1 MIIQFVTENYR
12 SIKHEQ
18 TLSLVKNTGNE
29 MPDNF
34 FETSAPNT
42 PALVKSAVIYGANAS
57 GKSNVIKA
65 LKSMLTIIQNS
76 ANKDIRQIISTES
89 FLFDVV
95 ANNEPTLYDISVI
108 IPLPNDDGIWQQM
121 RVDYGFVCDKK
132 MVYEEWLSIYPKGK
146 ERNWFHREY
155 NQDKQE
161 YDWKISDHIKGKEKS
176 SWKNQ
181 TRLDQLFLSV
191 AVHRNSEQL
200 RPVYEFF
207 ANDICIIQ
215 TDRISNELSKTI
227 CKNSEKDKF
236 IVISLLKSAGI
247 EIDDIVFESPNIIH
261 EGLPDELPD
270 FIKQEILRYLEKQI
284 IAQNETF
291 FVYFDNTGQAQKI
304 NLKNES
310 DGTQKLFEFAGLIL
324 KVLQNGDVL
333 VIDELNKSL
342 HPDLVRF
349 LVKLFNSPLNQK
361 NAQLIF
367 TTHETS
373 VLRKDLLRRDQ
384 IWFCEKDNDRSTRLY
399 PLTDFKPHINRE
411 DIEEYYL
418 HGRYGAKPILT
429 EYQFPNDFWENS

>member
-18 TLSLVKNTGNE
+18 TLSLVKSTGNE

-57 GKSNVIKA
+57 GKSNTIKA
-65 LKSMLTIIQNS
+65 LGAMLDIIQSS
-76 ANKDIRQIISTES
+76 ANKEIRKAIPTES
-89 FLFDVV
+89 FLFDVI
-95 ANNEPTLYDISVI
+95 ANSEPTLYDISVI
-108 IPLPNDDGIWQQM
+108 MPLPNDDGILQEM
-121 RVDYGFVCDKK
+121 RVDYGFVADKK
-132 MVYEEWLSIYPKGK
+132 MIYEEWLSIYPKGK

-155 NQDKQE
+155 KQDKQE
-161 YDWKISDHIKGKEKS
+161 YAWKISDHIKGEKT

-181 TRLDQLFLSV
+181 TRPDQLFLSST
-191 AVHRNSEQL
+191 VHLNSEQL
-200 RPVYEFF
+200 KPIYNFF
-207 ANDICIIQ
+207 AKNILIIQ

-227 CKNSEKDKF
+227 CKSSDKDKF
-236 IVISLLKSAGI
+236 IIISLLKSAGI
-247 EIDDIVFESPNIIH
+247 EIDDIIFERPNITH

-270 FIKQEILRYLEKQI
+270 FVKQEILKDLEEKI

-291 FVYFDNTGQAQKI
+291 FVYLDNMGNPQKI
-304 NLKNES
+304 NLRNES

-324 KVLQNGDVL
+324 AVLHSGDVL
-333 VIDELNKSL
+333 IIDELNKSL

-429 EYQFPNDFWENS
+429 EFQLPNDFWEDE

>member
-18 TLSLVKNTGNE
+18 TLSLVKSTGNE

-34 FETSAPNT
+34 FETPAPNT

-65 LKSMLTIIQNS
+65 LHSMLNIIRTS
-76 ANKDIRQIISTES
+76 FRKDEDDDIETES
-89 FLFDVV
+89 FLFD
-95 ANNEPTLYDISVI
+95 EKTQQSPTLYDISLI
-108 IPLPNDDGIWQQM
+108 IPLQNDEGNMQEM
-121 RVDYGFVCDKK
+121 RVDYGFVCDTKI
-132 MVYEEWLSIYPKGK
+132 VHEEWLSIYPKGK
-146 ERNWFHREY
+146 ERNLFHREY
-155 NQDKQE
+155 NSDTNS
-161 YDWKISDHIKGKEKS
+161 YDWNISDYLKGEKE

-181 TRLDQLFLSV
+181 TRFDQLFLSS
-191 AVHRNSEQL
+191 AVHLNSEQL
-200 RPVYEFF
+200 KPIYRFF
-207 ANDICIIQ
+207 SRNFAIVR
-215 TDRISNELSKTI
+215 TDRISSSLSRRI
-227 CKNSEKDKF
+227 CKESESEKS
-236 IVISLLKSAGI
+236 IIISLLQSSGI
-247 EIDDIVFESPNIIH
+247 EIYDIIFEKKEEYEDS
-261 EGLPDELPD
+261 E
-270 FIKQEILRYLEKQI
+270 RLEAERLI
-284 IAQNETF
+284 SIMREDVF
-291 FVYFDNTGQAQKI
+291 FVYLDNMGIPKKI
-304 NLKNES
+304 NLRNES

-384 IWFCEKDNDRSTRLY
+384 IWFCEKEKDRSTRLY

-429 EYQFPNDFWENS
+429 EFQFPNDFWENN

>member
-18 TLSLVKNTGNE
+18 TLSLAKSTGNE

-34 FETSAPNT
+34 FKTSAPNT
-42 PALVKSAVIYGANAS
+42 PELVKSAVIYGANAS
-57 GKSNVIKA
+57 GKSNTIKA
-65 LKSMLTIIQNS
+65 LGSMLNIIENS
-76 ANKDIRQIISTES
+76 ANKGIGNAIPTES
-89 FLFDVV
+89 FLFDVIS
-95 ANNEPTLYDISVI
+95 NSEPTLYDISVI
-108 IPLPNDDGIWQQM
+108 MSLVNDDGILQEM
-121 RVDYGFVCDKK
+121 RVDYGFVADRK
-132 MVYEEWLSIYPKGK
+132 MIYEEWLSIYPKGK

-155 NQDKQE
+155 NQNKKE
-161 YDWKISDHIKGKEKS
+161 YDWKISDHIKGEKV

-181 TRLDQLFLSV
+181 TRDDQLFLSV

-200 RPVYEFF
+200 RPIYEFF

-227 CKNSEKDKF
+227 CKKSEKDKF
-236 IVISLLKSAGI
+236 IIISLLKSAGI
-247 EIDDIVFESPNIIH
+247 EIDDIVFEKPNIIH
-261 EGLPDELPD
+261 EGLPDALPD
-270 FIKQEILRYLEKQI
+270 FIKQEILKDLEKQI

-291 FVYFDNTGQAQKI
+291 FVYFDNIGKTQKI

-324 KVLQNGDVL
+324 KVLQNGYVL

-349 LVKLFNSPLNQK
+349 LVKIFNSPLNQK

-429 EYQFPNDFWENS
+429 EFQFPNDFWENE

>member
-18 TLSLVKNTGNE
+18 TLSLVKSTGNE

-57 GKSNVIKA
+57 GKSNTIKA
-65 LKSMLTIIQNS
+65 LGSMLDIIRNS
-76 ANKDIRQIISTES
+76 ADKNIENDISTES

-95 ANNEPTLYDISVI
+95 VNNEPTLYDISAI
-108 IPLPNDDGIWQQM
+108 MLLPNDDGVLQEM
-121 RVDYGFVCDKK
+121 RVDYGFVCDTK
-132 MVYEEWLSIYPKGK
+132 MIYEEWLSIYPKGK

-155 NQDKQE
+155 NQNTQE
-161 YDWKISDHIKGKEKS
+161 YDWKISDHIKGEKV
-176 SWKNQ
+176 SWRNQ
-181 TRLDQLFLSV
+181 TRLDQLFLST
-191 AVHRNSEQL
+191 AVHLNSEQL
-200 RPVYEFF
+200 KPIYRFF
-207 ANDICIIQ
+207 SRNFAIVR
-215 TDRISNELSKTI
+215 TDRISSSLSRRI
-227 CKNSEKDKF
+227 CKESESEKS
-236 IVISLLKSAGI
+236 IIISLLQSSGI
-247 EIDDIVFESPNIIH
+247 EIYDIIFEKKEEYEDSERLEVERLRNIMR
-261 EGLPDELPD
+261 EDV
-270 FIKQEILRYLEKQI
+270 
-284 IAQNETF
+284 F
-291 FVYFDNTGQAQKI
+291 FVYLDNMGIPQKI
-304 NLKNES
+304 NLINES

-324 KVLQNGDVL
+324 KVLQNGAIL
-333 VIDELNKSL
+333 IIDELNKSL

-429 EYQFPNDFWENS
+429 EFQFPNNFWENN